1 MGPEQSGPTSAP
13 EALLDKFLTFTIV
26 GLSTG
31 AIYAIIASGLVLT
44 YTTTGIFNFAQ
55 GAIGMLCA
63 FAFWQ
68 MYIAWEWPLWLAL
81 LLSLLVLAPLIG
93 AFIDTAIMRGL
104 EDTTEV
110 TRLVVSIGLLVGLIG
125 LANWIWKPGISRNVS
140 PFFSGHYFSLAD
152 TRITGQQLITI
163 AVAIV
168 VALVLWLFLKFTR
181 TGVAMRAVVDDRAL
195 ASLNGARP
203 NRVSMLAWAMGCT
216 LAGIGG
222 ILIAPNV
229 ALDAGTL
236 SLLIVNAYAAAII
249 GRLRSLPLT
258 FLGALILGCTEAY
271 LSGYLNS
278 TPNLAGLRLAAPAI
292 LLFIVLLVIPTS
304 RLRGRRQSREFFPMP
319 SWSGT
324 FIFAAAVI
332 FAGVVLATTL
342 SNGDAVTYAKIFSV
356 GILAL
361 SLVPLVGFAGQISLA
376 TLSFAGIGALVFAHL
391 GAGGNPLALVLAFV
405 IPAAVGAL
413 VALPALRLS
422 GIYLALGTAA
432 FAVALDRWIFNLA
445 DFDIGPLHI
454 SLFQLG
460 STEVAPLNIF
470 GYSFNTPARQMILV
484 SVAFALISICVVAVR
499 KSAYGRRLLAMKSSE
514 AACATLGLN
523 LVGTKL
529 SVFALSAGISGVG
542 GAILG
547 TQLRSISPQNFD
559 FVSGL
564 PVLLLTVVGGI
575 GAVGGALFAGVSLMG
590 LLPLIS
596 LLGVF
601 FAKVAGL
608 LPGIAGVGL
617 GRNPNGTV
625 HDMRDGF
632 ESIARYRPAI
642 IWLAIVIPAVWI
654 LRLAGIYG
662 NAVFFPLLVLSP
674 VAAVTFAT
682 LKIGGLEQTPTV
694 DEIPLEWKGFIEP
707 WKSSDVIELDM
718 ALGMNEV
725 TLHVS
730 P

>member
-1 MGPEQSGPTSAP
+1 
-13 EALLDKFLTFTIV
+13 
-26 GLSTG
+26 
-31 AIYAIIASGLVLT
+31 
-44 YTTTGIFNFAQ
+44 
-55 GAIGMLCA
+55 
-63 FAFWQ
+63 
-68 MYIAWEWPLWLAL
+68 
-81 LLSLLVLAPLIG
+81 
-93 AFIDTAIMRGL
+93 
-104 EDTTEV
+104 
-110 TRLVVSIGLLVGLIG
+110 
-125 LANWIWKPGISRNVS
+125 
-140 PFFSGHYFSLAD
+140 
-152 TRITGQQLITI
+152 
-163 AVAIV
+163 
-168 VALVLWLFLKFTR
+168 
-181 TGVAMRAVVDDRAL
+181 
-195 ASLNGARP
+195 
-203 NRVSMLAWAMGCT
+203 MLAWAMGCT

-222 ILIAPNV
+222 ILIVPNV

-271 LSGYLNS
+271 LSGYLKS

-324 FIFAAAVI
+324 WIFAGAVV

-342 SNGDAVTYAKIFSV
+342 SSSDSVTYSRIFAV

-376 TLSFAGIGALVFAHL
+376 TLSFAGIGALVFGHL
-391 GAGGNPLALVLAFV
+391 GAGGNPLALVLAFL

-413 VALPALRLS
+413 IALPALRLS

-445 DFDIGPLHI
+445 DFDLGPVHI

-470 GYSFNTPARQMILV
+470 GYSFNTPARQMVLV
-484 SVAFALISICVVAVR
+484 SVAFALISIAVVAVR
-499 KSAYGRRLLAMKSSE
+499 RSAYGRRLLAMKSSE

-590 LLPLIS
+590 ILPLLA

-601 FAKVAGL
+601 FANVAGL

-617 GRNPNGTV
+617 GRNPNGSI
-625 HDMRDGF
+625 HDIRDGF
-632 ESIARYRPAI
+632 EPIVRYRPAI
-642 IWLAIVIPAVWI
+642 IWLAIVIPALWI

-662 NAVFFPLLVLSP
+662 NAVFFPLIVLAP
-674 VAAVTFAT
+674 VVAVTFAT

-694 DEIPLEWKGFIEP
+694 DDVPLEWKGFIEP
-707 WKSSDVIELDM
+707 WNENDLIELDT
-718 ALGMNEV
+718 ALGINEV
-725 TLHVS
+725 SAHAA

>member
-1 MGPEQSGPTSAP
+1 MGPEKSGPTSAP

-68 MYIAWEWPLWLAL
+68 MYIAWGWPLWLAL
-81 LLSLLVLAPLIG
+81 LLALLVLAPLIG
-93 AFIDTAIMRGL
+93 ALIDTVIMRGL

-125 LANWIWKPGISRNVS
+125 LANWIWRPGVSRNVP
-140 PFFSGHYFSLAD
+140 PFLSGQYFSLAD
-152 TRITGQQLITI
+152 TRVTGQQLITI
-163 AVAIV
+163 GVAVAVAI
-168 VALVLWLFLKFTR
+168 ALWLFLRLTR

-195 ASLNGARP
+195 AALNGARP

-222 ILIAPNV
+222 ILIVPNV

-271 LSGYLNS
+271 LSGYLKS
-278 TPNLAGLRLAAPAI
+278 SPNLAGLRLAAPAI
-292 LLFIVLLVIPTS
+292 LLFLVLLVIPTS
-304 RLRGRRQSREFFPMP
+304 RLRGRRQSREYFPMP

-324 FIFAAAVI
+324 FAFALAVV

-342 SNGDAVTYAKIFSV
+342 ESADSVTYAKIFAI

-391 GAGGNPLALVLAFV
+391 GAGGNPLALVLAFA
-405 IPAAVGAL
+405 IPALVGAL
-413 VALPALRLS
+413 IALPALRLS

-445 DFDIGPLHI
+445 DFDIGPVHI
-454 SLFQLG
+454 SLFRLG

-484 SVAFALISICVVAVR
+484 SVAFAVISIAVVAVR
-499 KSAYGRRLLAMKSSE
+499 KSGYGRRLLAMKSSE

-529 SVFALSAGISGVG
+529 TVFALSAGISGVG

-564 PVLLLTVVGGI
+564 PVLLLAVVGGI

-590 LLPLIS
+590 VLPLLS

-601 FAKVAGL
+601 FAKVAGV

-617 GRNPNGTV
+617 GRNPNGSV

-632 ESIARYRPAI
+632 EPITRYRPAVI
-642 IWLAIVIPAVWI
+642 CLALVIPMLWI
-654 LRLAGIYG
+654 LRLAGVYG
-662 NAVFFPLLVLSP
+662 NAIFFTLVA
-674 VAAVTFAT
+674 VAPIVAVTFAT
-682 LKIGGLEQTPTV
+682 IRIGGIEQTPTV
-694 DEIPLEWKGFIEP
+694 NDIALEWKGFVEP
-707 WKSSDVIELDM
+707 WDPSDVVELDL
-718 ALGMNEV
+718 ALGINEV
-725 TLHVS
+725 SLHAA